1 MVEHPQETQSQIIK
15 SVLDIVEAFGL
26 PDTAVDKIRKKCWQI
41 ANGQRQG
48 QNNGVDKTTS
58 NPN

>member
-1 MVEHPQETQSQIIK
+1 MTMAEPQFETQSQIIK

-41 ANGQRQG
+41 ANYKD
-48 QNNGVDKTTS
+48 NDNGVDKNIS
-58 NPN
+58 NIN